1 MTTISKDLRVNE
13 AIRSREVRL
22 IDEAGEQLG
31 ILPIREALRIAQERG
46 VDLVEVAPS
55 ARPPV
60 CRLMDFGKF
69 KYEQSKK
76 EREARKKQKIVD
88 VKEVKM
94 RPSIEEHD
102 FEVKVKSAER
112 FLKEGDKVKCT
123 IMFRGREIA
132 HSDLGRKLLERFT
145 ARLQDI
151 ASIERTPRVEG
162 RNMIMILTP
171 KPTKD

>member
-1 MTTISKDLRVNE
+1 VTTISKDLRVNE

-132 HSDLGRKLLERFT
+132 HSDLGRKLLERFA